1 MSSDSSQAATQAMQ
15 TDKLNAGRYYGI
27 AIPGLQAQMG
37 DINKSLNLGE
47 PEYLKQAYQGQRTG
61 LTEGLAAQG
70 GAAQAQQMRGSK
82 AAMSGGNQFASM
94 NPADVGAQLAN
105 ALYGSKFQE
114 GQAGINQQFNLMSM
128 GLGGSGTAGNAAV
141 GASQQQLQAIGYMPN
156 YNSTLA
162 NVAGAAAGGASIYGA
177 YRNWSAGQQ
186 GGFPSIGPTGG
197 YTDPYS
203 VNPYQT
209 TGNIGGG

>member
-1 MSSDSSQAATQAMQ
+1 MQ
-15 TDKLNAGRYYGI
+15 QNKDLAQNYYDV
-27 AIPGLQAQMG
+27 AIPGLRTQMG
-37 DINKSLNLGE
+37 SINQSLQQGE
-47 PEYLKQAYQGQRTG
+47 PGYMKGAYEQQRAG
-61 LTEGLAAQG
+61 LTEGLSAQG

-162 NVAGAAAGGASIYGA
+162 NVAGGAAGAASLYGA
-177 YRNWSAGQQ
+177 YNQWQMGQPGLQ
-186 GGFPSIGPTGG
+186 PGVSGMPMGTSYGPT
-197 YTDPYS
+197 
-203 VNPYQT
+203 VV
-209 TGNIGGG
+209 GGGG

>member
-1 MSSDSSQAATQAMQ
+1 MSSDSSKAAMEAMQSNKTQAQ
-15 TDKLNAGRYYGI
+15 NYYNV
-27 AIPGLQAQMG
+27 AIPGMRTEMGAINQSLAQ
-37 DINKSLNLGE
+37 GE
-47 PEYLKQAYQGQRTG
+47 PQYLKSAYEQQRAG
-61 LTEGLAAQG
+61 LTEGLSAQG
-70 GAAQAQQMRGSK
+70 RAAQAQQMRGSK

-177 YRNWSAGQQ
+177 YNQWLAGQPGMQ
-186 GGFPSIGPTGG
+186 PG
-197 YTDPYS
+197 
-203 VNPYQT
+203 QT
-209 TGNIGGG
+209 MPMGTIK

>member
-1 MSSDSSQAATQAMQ
+1 MRQ
-15 TDKLNAGRYYGI
+15 DKSLAQNYYGV
-27 AIPGLQAQMG
+27 AIPGLSAQMG
-37 DINKSLNLGE
+37 SINQSLAQGE
-47 PEYLKQAYQGQRTG
+47 PGYLKDAYQQQRAG
-61 LTEGLAAQG
+61 LTEGLSAQG

-94 NPADVGAQLAN
+94 NPTDVGAQLAN

-114 GQAGINQQFNLMSM
+114 GQANINQQFNLMSM

-162 NVAGAAAGGASIYGA
+162 NVAGAAAGGASLYGA
-177 YRNWSAGQQ
+177 YDQWKTKTLA
-186 GGFPSIGPTGG
+186 
-197 YTDPYS
+197 S
-203 VNPYQT
+203 V
-209 TGNIGGG
+209 